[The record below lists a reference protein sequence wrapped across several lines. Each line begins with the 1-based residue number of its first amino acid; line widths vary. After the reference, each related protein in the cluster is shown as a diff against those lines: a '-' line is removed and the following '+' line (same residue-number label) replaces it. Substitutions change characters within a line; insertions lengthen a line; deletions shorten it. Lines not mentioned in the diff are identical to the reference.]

1 VVIVGPTAT
10 GKSELALDLA
20 DALTRREDGPA
31 AGVGVEGGA
40 PPGHRAGVGG
50 EHAHDD
56 AHGGGLPRAVGA
68 DEADELI
75 VSHGQGEGVEGLDAP
90 ESFGQMTDFQYE
102 ISGALG
108 GGRTL
113 LMCQT
118 YLTNVGVSN
127 VLDYLDVRSRQC
139 DVC

>member
-1 VVIVGPTAT
+1 MEPGEVGQ
-10 GKSELALDLA
+10 LLA
-20 DALTRREDGPA
+20 DLHLGVQAPFLGHVADAA

-90 ESFGQMTDFQYE
+90 ESFGQMTDFQHE

-108 GGRTL
+108 GCPLAEVIRHL
-113 LMCQT
+113 RPRR
-118 YLTNVGVSN
+118 
-127 VLDYLDVRSRQC
+127 DYTSPTKPETIHQ
-139 DVC
+139 